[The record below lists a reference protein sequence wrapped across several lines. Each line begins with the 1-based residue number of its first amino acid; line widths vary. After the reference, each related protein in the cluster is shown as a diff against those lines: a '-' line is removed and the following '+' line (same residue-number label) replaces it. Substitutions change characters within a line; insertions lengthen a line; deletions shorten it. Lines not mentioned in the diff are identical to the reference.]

1 MQKLKSFIRNK
12 KDIVAVNSLLLLITI
27 SIAFLSKSTLFFV
40 CLALFVFVF
49 GYTVYD
55 YIVKFKFFPSGTGD
69 AFSKFTVNTLMTL
82 PQPVLV
88 ISSEDNT
95 TWYNDAFSSV
105 KEFSAIKSNQSVK
118 GVFGGALCF
127 TAIKNKSEGF
137 VIKAGE
143 KYYNVN
149 STGFISG
156 GRNYI
161 LTVWNDVT
169 YQHTVEKTLK
179 MKNVVV
185 GYATVDN
192 ASDVASYL
200 QDQYRSM
207 IAKAYTE
214 LYGWVSGMN
223 GIIREYDRDKYVI
236 FVDEENFTPNISKKF
251 DILDRIDNAV
261 AGNSNRLTLS
271 MGFVVMDGTLA
282 EKEAGARE
290 ALEYAFQRGG
300 AQIIVKSRNGNVSF
314 GGQNRASAKTTKI
327 KSRVT
332 ADKLK
337 NLINESSNVLIMG
350 HKNID
355 LDAIA
360 SACAVARLTMSLN
373 KKVNIVINPYDSA
386 LGAALAF
393 IEGVSDYDNVF
404 VDHARGQEMLSPK
417 TLVVVVDASNPKIF
431 ECVDIYNNAQ
441 SVAIIDHHVQTTEF
455 ETPPTLQYI
464 DPTAS
469 SASEL
474 MCEILEQAIPRSALN
489 SAEAE
494 LLLAGILLDTQRF
507 TRNTGVRTFGATM
520 YLRTDNKMMLRARS
534 LFKPSINEYIKLSSF
549 RRNAIVFRDVV
560 GISHYE
566 EDNMPENRIIASM
579 AAEDMLEIDKVKATF
594 ALCTIGDDVHISGR
608 SDGSINVAKIL
619 EYLHGGGRFEAAA
632 TVLKS
637 TTVKEAME
645 KLREAIDIFWSD
657 KFSAGGNT

>member
-1 MQKLKSFIRNK
+1 MRKLKSFIRNK
-12 KDIVAVNSLLLLITI
+12 KEIVVVNSILLLLTV

-40 CLALFVFVF
+40 CLALFVFTF

-55 YIVKFKFFPSGTGD
+55 YIARFKYFPSGNEDT
-69 AFSKFTVNTLMTL
+69 FSKFTVNTLMDL

-88 ISSEDNT
+88 ISSDDST
-95 TWYNDAFSSV
+95 TWYNDAFSSI
-105 KEFSAIKSNQSVK
+105 KEFSSVKSNQSVK
-118 GVFGGALCF
+118 GVFGGALCYS
-127 TAIKNKSEGF
+127 AVKNKGNGF

-143 KYYNVN
+143 KYYNIN
-149 STGFISG
+149 STGFMSG
-156 GRNYI
+156 GRSYI
-161 LTVWNDVT
+161 LTVWNDIT
-169 YQHTVEKTLK
+169 YQHTVENTLK
-179 MKNVVV
+179 MRNVVV

-200 QDQYRSM
+200 QEQYRSM

-251 DILDRIDNAV
+251 DILDRIDTAV
-261 AGNSNRLTLS
+261 SGNSNRLTLS

-300 AQIIVKSRNGNVSF
+300 AQIIVKSRDGNVSF

-332 ADKLK
+332 ADRLK
-337 NLINESSNVLIMG
+337 SLINESSNVIIMG

-355 LDAIA
+355 VDAVA
-360 SACAVARLTMSLN
+360 SACAVARLTMTLN
-373 KKVNIVINPYDSA
+373 KQVNVVINPHDIAIGSS
-386 LGAALAF
+386 LAF
-393 IEGVSDYDNVF
+393 IEGLPEYDNVF
-404 VDHARGQEMLSPK
+404 VDHVRGQELLSPK
-417 TLVVVVDASNPKIF
+417 SLVIIVDASNPKIF

-441 SVAIIDHHVQTTEF
+441 NVAIIDHHVQTTEF
-455 ETPPTLQYI
+455 ETAPTLQYI

-549 RRNAIVFRDVV
+549 RKNAIVFRDVV

-566 EDNMPENRIIASM
+566 EDNLSENRIIASM
-579 AAEDMLEIDKVKATF
+579 AAEDMLEIDKVKASF

-619 EYLHGGGRFEAAA
+619 EYLNGGGRFEAAA

-657 KFSAGGNT
+657 KFSTGGNV

>member
-1 MQKLKSFIRNK
+1 MRKLKSFIVNK
-12 KDIVAVNSLLLLITI
+12 KEIVVLNSVLLLITI

-40 CLALFVFVF
+40 CLALFVFSF
-49 GYTVYD
+49 AYTVYD
-55 YIVKFKFFPSGTGD
+55 YIVRFKFFPAGAEDSL
-69 AFSKFTVNTLMTL
+69 AKFTVNAFMDLT
-82 PQPVLV
+82 QPVLM
-88 ISSEDNT
+88 ISSDDST
-95 TWYNDAFSSV
+95 TWYNNAFSSI
-105 KEFSAIKSNQSVK
+105 KEVASIKSSQSVK
-118 GVFGGALCF
+118 GVFGGALCYS
-127 TAIKNKSEGF
+127 AIKNKNSDF
-137 VIKAGE
+137 SIKIGE
-143 KYYNVN
+143 KYYTIH
-149 STGFISG
+149 STGFISS
-156 GRNYI
+156 GRSYI
-161 LTVWNDVT
+161 LTVWSDT
-169 YQHTVEKTLK
+169 TLQYEAEKTLK

-192 ASDVASYL
+192 AGDVASYL
-200 QDQYRSM
+200 QEQYRSM
-207 IAKAYTE
+207 IAKAYSE
-214 LYGWVSGMN
+214 LYSWVIGMN

-261 AGNSNRLTLS
+261 SGNSDRLTLS

-300 AQIIVKSRNGNVSF
+300 AQIIVKGRDGNVSF

-337 NLINESSNVLIMG
+337 ALIQESSNVIIMG

-355 LDAIA
+355 VDAIA
-360 SACAVARLTMSLN
+360 SACAVARLTMTLN
-373 KKVNIVINPYDSA
+373 KQVNIVVNVNDVA
-386 LGAALAF
+386 LESSLAF
-393 IEGVSDYDNVF
+393 IEGLSEYDNVF
-404 VDHARGQEMLSPK
+404 VDHVRGQELLSPK
-417 TLVVVVDASNPKIF
+417 SLVVIVDASNPKIF
-431 ECVDIYNNAQ
+431 ECSDIYYNAQ
-441 SVAIIDHHVQTTEF
+441 NIAIIDHHVQTTEF
-455 ETPPTLQYI
+455 ESTPTLQYI

-489 SAEAE
+489 ASEAE

-549 RRNAIVFRDVV
+549 RKNAIVFREVV

-566 EDNMPENRIIASM
+566 DDNLPENRIIASM
-579 AAEDMLEIDKVKATF
+579 AAEDMLEINKVKASF

-608 SDGSINVAKIL
+608 SDGSFNVAKVL
-619 EYLHGGGRFEAAA
+619 EYLNGGGRFEAAA
-632 TVLKS
+632 TVLKATS
-637 TTVKEAME
+637 VKEAME
-645 KLREAIDIFWSD
+645 KLREAIDICWSD
-657 KFSAGGNT
+657 KFTTGGNI